1 MTSAVAAPAR
11 AGLVSRLAA
20 LFVDAVILSVAVGG
34 TTWFAEV
41 VARALGRF
49 APPGAG
55 SISHLVLAGGIPL
68 LSALYHV
75 TFWRVTGQT
84 PGKWLLGLKVQR
96 LDGGPLTLG
105 QALLRFVG
113 YLVSALP
120 FYAGFLWVLGPRR
133 RTWHD
138 RLAGTE
144 VVYVRPAPQEPS
156 GNRIRRM
163 WAEALAGPP
172 SGNG

>member
-75 TFWRVTGQT
+75 TFWRVTGHT